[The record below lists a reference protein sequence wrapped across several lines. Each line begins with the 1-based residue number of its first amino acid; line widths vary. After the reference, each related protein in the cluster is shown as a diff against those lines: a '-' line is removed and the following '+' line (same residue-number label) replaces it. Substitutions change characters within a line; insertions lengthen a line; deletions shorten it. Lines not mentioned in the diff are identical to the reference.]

1 MTFDQLK
8 ELLDR
13 YGIAAVMLGW
23 FAFRLEGTL
32 RRLYS
37 KVNRL
42 IIAVMLILRTLRLA
56 EEEERLMEAISDD
69 DDSSG
74 RLKP

>member
-23 FAFRLEGTL
+23 FAFRAEAIL
-32 RRLYS
+32 RRLIS
-37 KVNRL
+37 KINRL

-56 EEEERLMEAISDD
+56 EEEEALMEAISDD
-69 DDSSG
+69 GDSGKTRS
-74 RLKP
+74 P

>member
-23 FAFRLEGTL
+23 FAFRLEGQT

-56 EEEERLMEAISDD
+56 EEEEALMDAISDD
-69 DDSSG
+69 DDSG
-74 RLKP
+74 GKVRP